1 MYLKK
6 SIYLILCVLA
16 FACTKEY
23 VAKPDQSGMFI
34 KFFGGMDSE
43 EAHAAEETTDGG
55 FICVGTTRSFG
66 MGSTDMYV
74 VKTDANGNKIWE
86 KYFGGG
92 SRDEGRAVQVA
103 SDGGYIFLANY
114 TQEMGDLDFKLIKT
128 DQEGNVQWSK
138 NFGMPGR
145 NEKAYNVKITP
156 DGGFLLIGNSETPD
170 GIIDMYIVKTSADGS
185 KEWEKLYGLT
195 GLKDDVGSV
204 QVTPNGNVIWC
215 GTEYRDRTGNFPG
228 SSDMRVIS
236 IQAQGS
242 VLWDKNFGKGST
254 ETGMDIQLT
263 DDGFIVVGTTSDTK
277 AGDTDVY
284 VVRLFADGTER
295 WNNKYGGTG
304 NQEGVSIHPT
314 YDGGYVITGSTEKE
328 ETGKDIYLLRVD
340 SKGNE
345 LWSKTFGGRLS
356 DTGTIVRQTA
366 DGGYMVS
373 GTITFEN
380 NSMICLIKTNATGDV
395 ASR

>member
-92 SRDEGRAVQVA
+92 SRDEGRAVQVT

-170 GIIDMYIVKTSADGS
+170 GVIDMYIVKTSADGS
-185 KEWEKLYGLT
+185 KEWDKLYGLT

-242 VLWDKNFGKGST
+242 VLWDKNFGKAL
-254 ETGMDIQLT
+254 Q
-263 DDGFIVVGTTSDTK
+263 K
-277 AGDTDVY
+277 
-284 VVRLFADGTER
+284 
-295 WNNKYGGTG
+295 
-304 NQEGVSIHPT
+304 QEWT
-314 YDGGYVITGSTEKE
+314 YNLPMMV
-328 ETGKDIYLLRVD
+328 LL
-340 SKGNE
+340 
-345 LWSKTFGGRLS
+345 W
-356 DTGTIVRQTA
+356 
-366 DGGYMVS
+366 
-373 GTITFEN
+373 
-380 NSMICLIKTNATGDV
+380 
-395 ASR
+395 